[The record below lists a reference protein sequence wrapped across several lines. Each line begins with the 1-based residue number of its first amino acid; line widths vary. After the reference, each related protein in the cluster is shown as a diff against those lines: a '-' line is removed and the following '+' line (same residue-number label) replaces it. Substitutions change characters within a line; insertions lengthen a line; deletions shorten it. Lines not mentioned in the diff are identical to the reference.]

1 MRSSVH
7 MRVSPRTDAH
17 VDAIPPVLPKT
28 GAPLTSKGVCPD
40 RGGASDPD
48 GGRGKNA
55 VFTDI
60 KSPVIEIFRTIDYDN
75 STPFIASTHFTASV
89 WSTSLPTVAW
99 AARSSMAA
107 WAISGALACTS

>member
-1 MRSSVH
+1 MDV
-7 MRVSPRTDAH
+7 
-17 VDAIPPVLPKT
+17 IPPILLKT

-40 RGGASDPD
+40 RGGAPDPD
-48 GGRGKNA
+48 EERGKSA

-60 KSPVIEIFRTIDYDN
+60 KSPVPETVQTIDYD
-75 STPFIASTHFTASV
+75 SSMPFITSTHFTASV